1 MIKKS
6 LNSLGKKSSII
17 NTMHFLDVCLEL
29 QTVTIGLEI
38 KKTPCISVTDNKFL
52 ENWRNILKDA
62 ELTLMLKLTE
72 KNKCIYSELHSE
84 FFIQIEEAIEITSI
98 LQLSG
103 TFNNFLVKSRTN
115 YLTVELRSLLN

>member
-62 ELTLMLKLTE
+62 ELTLMRELTE
-72 KNKCIYSELHSE
+72 KDKCIYSELHSE
-84 FFIQIEEAIEITSI
+84 FFIQIEEAIEKTSI

-115 YLTVELRSLLN
+115 CLTVELRSLLK

>member
-62 ELTLMLKLTE
+62 ELTLMRELTE
-72 KNKCIYSELHSE
+72 KDKCIYSELHSE
-84 FFIQIEEAIEITSI
+84 FFIQIEEAIEKTSI

-115 YLTVELRSLLN
+115 YLTVELRSLLK

>member
-1 MIKKS
+1 MTKKS

-62 ELTLMLKLTE
+62 ELTLMRELTE
-72 KNKCIYSELHSE
+72 MNKCIYSELHSE
-84 FFIQIEEAIEITSI
+84 SLIQTEEAIE
-98 LQLSG
+98 
-103 TFNNFLVKSRTN
+103 NNIDIATIKDFKQNFSKI
-115 YLTVELRSLLN
+115 